1 MSLFHRVDEKQTG
14 LAPPTE
20 RRLTRGQSAIVI
32 AVLSAAS
39 WGVLVGIVLAL
50 RALV

>member
-1 MSLFHRVDEKQTG
+1 MSLFHRVDEKQVG
-14 LAPPTE
+14 VASPTE
-20 RRLTRGQSAIVI
+20 RRLTPGQSAIVI

-39 WGVLVGIVLAL
+39 WGLLAGIVLAL